1 MGAASCKNSKS
12 SEQNQE
18 NANKKNIT
26 IGVFGLDYAG
36 KTSTVKAIEG
46 SPIKHAISTVS
57 TNTSIVPYPVL
68 TKRDEK
74 SHEPI
79 QIIDVS
85 GRRQFREHSWPDYY
99 DKIHGLIFVLDASE
113 KKRIIENK
121 QTLEDLL
128 GNDKLRDKPILILA
142 NKQDLDGAIEDE
154 KEIKRK
160 LDIDQ
165 LKIKYK
171 IEFCTAIKNNNKDD
185 DSIRKGFSWLIRTI
199 EANYSALN
207 ARVVNNAKGSNRSKP
222 IGSKNDRK
230 SDDSNSEDE
239 PPTPPKRMIIPPYS
253 KARTDFRPTN
263 DSNKLPSINHAKNI
277 PKPSSRDTHSEDD
290 NDDDVNYNAR
300 VRARPV
306 ISPVDNDDYSYNR
319 SSNQA
324 NTTKSNTLTKK
335 KKVIG
340 PASNANKDT
349 SYKKSNDNEPKSYRV
364 PYESLPEDDSWSSMK
379 KTSKTN
385 DTLPNLY
392 SKSSIT
398 NDATKKY
405 PSPLLRDIKP
415 NSSSLTSKG
424 SNYSDNDDDDSFS
437 KRDKSKSTFPP
448 KTRYDDDDDSYK
460 KFSSSYSKNKPPFT
474 PKKTT
479 LGVYGADDDDDD
491 KLNNKTNHRPFGS
504 TPTKKLFKHDEEDE
518 EGSDPFKKTSL
529 KLTKTVD
536 SDDDDKKKTSKS
548 YLSSSDRLNFD
559 NDYRRTTSKPPI
571 SPAITTK
578 RSKDDDDDDDS
589 PLPKPLS
596 RSRFPNDNYLSTLS
610 KPTNRLIADDDDD
623 SYKKSPSPYSASK
636 SLSTPKKP
644 TSSTYG
650 ADNDDDDGKYNTKNT
665 HRPFATTSTTKKL
678 GRFDEEDEEGRDSL
692 YKTSLKITKFFDS
705 DDDDKKKI
713 TKSYLSS
720 SDRSN
725 LDNDYRRT
733 TTKPPL
739 SPATTTKRSKDN
751 DDDSPPSKSLNR
763 SLSTYK
769 SATTTKKGDDDDDD
783 DDDDDYKSKSN
794 SKPKVPLRFNDD
806 DDLPSSSS
814 KFGTRSKYDDD
825 DDDNPSSFSK
835 PTIRSKYGSDN
846 RSSSPLRST
855 SISRKPDDKAS
866 LSSSKVNTRSN
877 FEDDDDDRP
886 PISSKS
892 FNRSKHDD
900 DNKSSSPL
908 NPKSHSKFDDDDYPS
923 LSSKL
928 ATQSPRLTARSKFTD
943 DDYTSPSKK
952 NSFPSRDDDYSGKG
966 GLRSR
971 IGNDD
976 FDSNKGGF
984 NSARVGSAAT
994 QRFRPNMNDDD

>member
-12 SEQNQE
+12 PEQNQE
-18 NANKKNIT
+18 NANKTNIT

-46 SPIKHAISTVS
+46 SPTKHALPTVS
-57 TNTSIVPYPVL
+57 TNTSTVPYPVS
-68 TKRDEK
+68 TKRGEK

-85 GRRQFREHSWPDYY
+85 GQRRFREDSWPDYY

-113 KKRIIENK
+113 KKRITENK
-121 QTLEDLL
+121 QTLDDLL
-128 GNDKLRDKPILILA
+128 CDDKLRDKPILILA
-142 NKQDLDGAIEDE
+142 NKQDRTGAIDDE
-154 KEIKRK
+154 KEIKKK

-165 LKIKYK
+165 LKIKHK
-171 IEFCTAIKNNNKDD
+171 IEFCTAIPNNDKDD
-185 DSIRKGFSWLIRTI
+185 DSIRTGFSWLIRTI
-199 EANYSALN
+199 EANYSDLN

-222 IGSKNDRK
+222 IGRKNDRK

-239 PPTPPKRMIIPPYS
+239 PPSPRKRMTIPPFS
-253 KARTDFRPTN
+253 KTRTDVRSTN

-277 PKPSSRDTHSEDD
+277 PKSSSRDTHSEDD
-290 NDDDVNYNAR
+290 DGDVNYNAR

-324 NTTKSNTLTKK
+324 NTTKSNTLAKK

-349 SYKKSNDNEPKSYRV
+349 SYKKSNDNELKSYRA
-364 PYESLPEDDSWSSMK
+364 PYESLPDDDPWSSIK
-379 KTSKTN
+379 KTSKTD
-385 DTLPNLY
+385 DTFPNLY

-415 NSSSLTSKG
+415 KSSGLTSKG
-424 SNYSDNDDDDSFS
+424 PNYSDNDDDDDSSS
-437 KRDKSKSTFPP
+437 KKDKNKSTFPP

-460 KFSSSYSKNKPPFT
+460 KISSSYSKNKPLLT

-479 LGVYGADDDDDD
+479 LGAYGADDDDYD
-491 KLNNKTNHRPFGS
+491 KLNNKTNNRPFGS

-518 EGSDPFKKTSL
+518 EESDPFKKTSL

-536 SDDDDKKKTSKS
+536 SDDDDYKKKTSKS
-548 YLSSSDRLNFD
+548 YLSSSDRSNFD
-559 NDYRRTTSKPPI
+559 NDYRRTTSKPPL
-571 SPAITTK
+571 SPATTSK
-578 RSKDDDDDDDS
+578 RSKDNDDDDDDS

-596 RSRFPNDNYLSTLS
+596 RSRFPNDNYVSTLS
-610 KPTNRLIADDDDD
+610 KPTNRLIADDDGD
-623 SYKKSPSPYSASK
+623 SYKKPSSPYSTNK

-650 ADNDDDDGKYNTKNT
+650 ADNDDDHDKYNTKTT
-665 HRPFATTSTTKKL
+665 HRPFATTPTTKKL
-678 GRFDEEDEEGRDSL
+678 GRFDEEDEE
-692 YKTSLKITKFFDS
+692 
-705 DDDDKKKI
+705 DDYDKKK
-713 TKSYLSS
+713 TSKSYLSS

-725 LDNDYRRT
+725 FDNDYRRT
-733 TTKPPL
+733 TAKPPL
-739 SPATTTKRSKDN
+739 SPATTTKRSKDDD
-751 DDDSPPSKSLNR
+751 DDDSPLSKSLNHSRFNSDIDR
-763 SLSTYK
+763 SLPPYK

-783 DDDDDYKSKSN
+783 DDDDDYKSKSKSN
-794 SKPKVPLRFNDD
+794 SKPKVPLRFNDN

-814 KFGTRSKYDDD
+814 KFGTRPKYDDD

-835 PTIRSKYGSDN
+835 PTIRPKYGNDN
-846 RSSSPLRST
+846 RSSSPPRST

-866 LSSSKVNTRSN
+866 LSSPKMNTRSN
-877 FEDDDDDRP
+877 
-886 PISSKS
+886 
-892 FNRSKHDD
+892 
-900 DNKSSSPL
+900 
-908 NPKSHSKFDDDDYPS
+908 FDDDDYPS

-928 ATQSPRLTARSKFTD
+928 ATQSPRLPSRSKYTD
-943 DDYTSPSKK
+943 EDYTSSSKK

-976 FDSNKGGF
+976 FDSTKGGF
-984 NSARVGSAAT
+984 HSARVGSAAT

>member
-536 SDDDDKKKTSKS
+536 SDDDDKKKTSK
-548 YLSSSDRLNFD
+548 N
-559 NDYRRTTSKPPI
+559 
-571 SPAITTK
+571 
-578 RSKDDDDDDDS
+578 
-589 PLPKPLS
+589 
-596 RSRFPNDNYLSTLS
+596 
-610 KPTNRLIADDDDD
+610 
-623 SYKKSPSPYSASK
+623 
-636 SLSTPKKP
+636 
-644 TSSTYG
+644 
-650 ADNDDDDGKYNTKNT
+650 
-665 HRPFATTSTTKKL
+665 
-678 GRFDEEDEEGRDSL
+678 
-692 YKTSLKITKFFDS
+692 
-705 DDDDKKKI
+705 DDDKKKI

-783 DDDDDYKSKSN
+783 DDDDDYKSKSKSN